1 VLQVIVNAIDFRMPI
16 DAAVS
21 APRLHHQW
29 QPDEVIVE
37 PGVAPDVLDA
47 LARRGHKVAPTIP
60 LTAVNSIAITPNGY
74 VGAADRRT
82 RGSLAAGY

>member
-1 VLQVIVNAIDFRMPI
+1 MPVG
-16 DAAVS
+16 AAVS

-29 QPDEVIVE
+29 QPDEVYLE
-37 PGVAPDVLDA
+37 PGFPPDVLDA
-47 LARRGHKVAPTIP
+47 LARRGHKLVPTP
-60 LTAVNSIAITPNGY
+60 PFAATNSIMVTPQGY